1 MANPVRILF
10 TQNTVIKQEP
20 IQSSQLPSYL
30 KQDIPVGTLL
40 VLQSYG
46 IEGDHIRF
54 SLKEL
59 EFKGYR
65 SSWYAYEPHIAI
77 IKEPLRYV
85 KTVSETVPGPYES
98 NSITLTVSWSNIW
111 YQQGLVKLVSNRDT
125 VIKQK
130 PIDSRWLDESY
141 KQVIPAG
148 TELVLLT
155 NKPDSYNRVTL
166 PIEDWHVKCALKD
179 IEFKGFGWNWYA
191 YIEHVGILPV
201 S

>member
-1 MANPVRILF
+1 MTNPVRIFF
-10 TQNTVIKQEP
+10 TRNTVIKQKP

-30 KQDIPVGTLL
+30 KQNIPAGTLL

-46 IEGDHIRF
+46 TEGDHIKF

-65 SSWYAYEPHIAI
+65 SNWYAYEPHVAI

-85 KTVSETVPGPYES
+85 KTISETVPAPYDN
-98 NSITLTVSWSNIW
+98 NSITLTVSWGNIW
-111 YQQGLVKLVSNRDT
+111 YQQGLVKLITNIDT

-130 PIDSRWLDESY
+130 PIDSRWLDESF
-141 KQVIPAG
+141 KQDIPAG
-148 TELVLLT
+148 TELVMLT
-155 NKPDSYNRVTL
+155 NKPDFYNRVTF
-166 PIEDWHVKCALKD
+166 PIEDWHVKFALKD

-191 YIEHVGILPV
+191 YVEHVGVVAIT
-201 S
+201 

>member
-1 MANPVRILF
+1 MTYPVRILF
-10 TQNTVIKQEP
+10 TQNTIIKQEP

-30 KQDIPVGTLL
+30 KQNIPAGTLL

-65 SSWYAYEPHIAI
+65 SNWYAYAPHTTI

-85 KTVSETVPGPYES
+85 KTVSETVPGPYDNS
-98 NSITLTVSWSNIW
+98 SITLTVSWGNIW
-111 YQQGLVKLVSNRDT
+111 YQQGLVKLISNRDT

-130 PIDSRWLDESY
+130 PIDSRFLNESY
-141 KQVIPAG
+141 KQDIPAG

-155 NKPDSYNRVTL
+155 DKPDAYNRVTL
-166 PIEDWHVKCALKD
+166 PIEDWHLKFALKD
-179 IEFKGFGWNWYA
+179 LEFKGFSWNWYA
-191 YIEHVGILPV
+191 YIEHVGIETV
-201 S
+201 T